1 MQDGQQSVNQNS
13 PVKGFNRRLMI
24 GAFVIVLAIAY
35 LTVNGLRDNATY
47 YLEIN
52 EVLAESADLDDHRI
66 RMGGKVLPGSIS
78 VDTQN
83 LIYDFQIHQ
92 DGQSVSVHYQGT
104 TPDIFGDDIHVIIE
118 GKMQHNGI
126 FHADIL
132 TAQCPSKMVARIE
145 QTNLEKPPHK

>member
-1 MQDGQQSVNQNS
+1 
-13 PVKGFNRRLMI
+13 MI

-35 LTVNGLRDNATY
+35 LMVNGLRDNATY

-52 EVLAESADLDDHRI
+52 EVLAKSSDLNEQRI

-92 DGQSVSVHYQGT
+92 DGQSIEIHYQGT
-104 TPDIFGDDIHVIIE
+104 TPDIFGDNINVIIE
-118 GKMQHNGI
+118 GKMQGNGV

-132 TAQCPSKMVARIE
+132 TAQCPSKMVARVE
-145 QTNLEKPPHK
+145 QSSLEKAPHK